1 MLQSAVE
8 FFRCAGDLEQSEA
21 CTRRMVSLNESRPRS
36 FPNRVAERPYTAMR
50 WENGHH
56 TPRPTTREK
65 IRDTFEQE
73 GIEFANGGDPGVR
86 LFRSRQP
93 RPVGHAPVN

>member
-1 MLQSAVE
+1 MQEKKEKIHIHVE
-8 FFRCAGDLEQSEA
+8 HVRAARGLLGWTMADLSKRSGVSEI
-21 CTRRMVSLNESRPRS
+21 TI
-36 FPNRVAERPYTAMR
+36 MR

-65 IRDTFEQE
+65 IRDAFEQE

-86 LFRSRQP
+86 LFRSRRL
-93 RPVGHAPVN
+93 RPTGHAPVN